1 MTTAIITSPYHQ
13 QHDERSHP
21 EHAARLQAIESALAQ
36 SGLTE
41 HTLQLAPH
49 QATEAQIGAVHNTRM
64 IERMRWAASEEVWL
78 NLDTYVTAGSWNA
91 ALSAAGAAVQAVEA
105 VIQGRTTNAFALVR
119 PPGHHAT
126 PVQSMGF
133 CLFNNI
139 AVAARHAIDAFGF
152 ERIAIIDFDVH
163 HGNGTQDIFYE
174 DPRVLFCSS
183 HAYGPAF
190 YPGAGGAYEHGDGK
204 GHGYTL
210 NVPLPFHTG
219 DLGIS
224 RVYEEVVFPA
234 VRRFQPQ
241 LMLISAG
248 YDAHWED
255 PIGPLSLT
263 VAGYTELS
271 QRLLELAG
279 ELCDD
284 RIAFVLEGGYNLQAL
299 SACVVAT
306 LHVLLGRNPGPD
318 PIGPSGMPEPDV
330 SRVIEELQKT
340 HPLLVKMTDE

>member
-1 MTTAIITSPYHQ
+1 MTTAIVTSPYHQ
-13 QHDERSHP
+13 KHDEPSHP
-21 EHAARLQAIESALAQ
+21 EHAARLQAIETALAQ
-36 SGLTE
+36 SE
-41 HTLQLAPH
+41 LAGQMLHLDPR
-49 QATEAQIGAVHNTRM
+49 QATEAQISAVHNARM
-64 IERMRWAASEEVWL
+64 IERVRWASSEEVWL
-78 NLDTYVTAGSWNA
+78 NLDTYMTVGSWNA
-91 ALSAAGAAVQAVEA
+91 ALSAAGAAIHAVEA
-105 VIQGRTTNAFALVR
+105 VVQQRATNAFALVR

-139 AVAARHAIDAFGF
+139 AVAARHAIDTFGL
-152 ERIAIIDFDVH
+152 ERVAIIDFDVH
-163 HGNGTQDIFYE
+163 HGNGTQDIFDE

-190 YPGAGGAYEHGDGK
+190 YPGTGGAYEHGEGQ

-219 DLGIS
+219 DMGIS
-224 RVYEEVVFPA
+224 RVYEEIIFPA

-248 YDAHWED
+248 YDSHWAD

-263 VAGYTELS
+263 VAGHTELS

-279 ELCDD
+279 ELCNDQ
-284 RIAFVLEGGYNLQAL
+284 IVFVLEGGYNLQAL
-299 SACVVAT
+299 SACIIAALYT
-306 LHVLLGRNPGPD
+306 LLGRDPGPD

-330 SRVIEELQKT
+330 SRVIAELRMT
-340 HPLLVKMTDE
+340 HPLLER